1 LTGLRVTDRV
11 ERPGNSEALAVFK
24 LTIEDDEGKTTVV
37 PLSREETTIGRLDG
51 NTIRLTER
59 NVSRKHARLVRQ
71 NGAIYIEDLAS
82 FTGVRVNGTR
92 IAALTPLRE
101 GDEVQ
106 IGDYKLALKGDEPG
120 AAIGDRPTVPTMA
133 AVGPMAT
140 VGGSVAIPTRGT
152 AAAMSAQP
160 AQAMAGPATI
170 TAPLSV
176 VRPTPAAAQP
186 APPPASALDDGAKTP
201 GPVPPP
207 QSPRRTSPPA
217 LPGSP
222 PALPGAVTRP
232 EVQVLPPA
240 GAGDIPEVFEA
251 QPTIPLRAMGT
262 ETVADRPVPVSSARL
277 FVVSTDLAGREVALD
292 RASLVIGRTEE
303 NDIVLGHRSI
313 SRHHAKIV
321 RDGDSYTIVD
331 LQSAN
336 GVRVNG
342 EDYERIELHAG
353 DIIELGHVK
362 LRFVGADEKYVFDP
376 NADFRPRRQRSVPV
390 KHVALGAGLLS
401 LLVVIGL
408 MRRTPHNPGELT
420 QAHVQPPP
428 AQVAAPTAPPPAPPP
443 VAEPTPQRTAPEG
456 NTPAGLL
463 AEAQQAVAVEDWER
477 ARAAIDRMGSN
488 VLDPIVRRD
497 AQVLRRR
504 VDAERLGAM
513 AFAEFDEAA
522 NTKNYVAAM
531 ARYDQ
536 IPADSVYK
544 RRAKARYEE
553 ARTLLVADHLAS
565 AEQARAAGRCND
577 VRTEVAAVARLDPK
591 NMVGREMVRL
601 CRPARPEPPA
611 PAPVVAARPARP
623 RPSPGVAVT
632 AVEPAPRAERAS
644 ARAESAE
651 EAADPDALMKQA
663 RESWMRQQCGAAIDL
678 SRRALKARP
687 GMTDAYQIVAVCS
700 CTLKDAEAANRAYLK
715 LDDKNRSLVR
725 SLCQRNGIALGD

>member
-1 LTGLRVTDRV
+1 M
-11 ERPGNSEALAVFK
+11 FK

-37 PLSREETTIGRLDG
+37 PLSREEMTIGRLDG

-71 NGAIYIEDLAS
+71 NGAIYIEDLSS

-106 IGDYKLALKGDEPG
+106 IGDYKLALKGEEQAVP
-120 AAIGDRPTVPTMA
+120 IGDRPTVPTMS

-140 VGGSVAIPTRGT
+140 VGGSVAIPTRASVVG
-152 AAAMSAQP
+152 MSAQP
-160 AQAMAGPATI
+160 AQAMAGPSTI

-186 APPPASALDDGAKTP
+186 ASAPAGAPDDGAKTP

-222 PALPGAVTRP
+222 PALPGSITRP
-232 EVQVLPPA
+232 EVVQVLPPVSEV
-240 GAGDIPEVFEA
+240 DVPEVFEA
-251 QPTIPLRAMGT
+251 QPTIPIRALVT
-262 ETVADRPVPVSSARL
+262 ETVVDRAVRIASARL
-277 FVVSTDLAGREVALD
+277 FVVSSDLAGREITLD
-292 RASLVIGRTEE
+292 RASVVIGRTDE

-321 RDGDSYTIVD
+321 RDGENYTIVD

-362 LRFVGADEKYVFDP
+362 LRFVGVDENYVFDP
-376 NADFRPRRQRSVPV
+376 NADFRPRRHRAVPV
-390 KHVALGAGLLS
+390 KYVALGAGLLS
-401 LLVVIGL
+401 LLIVVGIL
-408 MRRTPHNPGELT
+408 RRAPQNPAELT
-420 QAHVQPPP
+420 QAHVQP
-428 AQVAAPTAPPPAPPP
+428 QAAPASAPAPAPPP
-443 VAEPTPQRTAPEG
+443 VAEPTPQRAAPEE

-463 AEAQQAVAVEDWER
+463 AEAQQAVAAEDWER
-477 ARAAIDRMGSN
+477 ARAAIDRMGVN
-488 VLDPIVRRD
+488 GVDPIARRD

-522 NTKNYVAAM
+522 NTKNYAAAM

-544 RRAKARYEE
+544 RRAKARFEE
-553 ARTLLVADHLAS
+553 ARTLLVAEHLSS
-565 AEQARAAGRCND
+565 AEQARAAGRCAD
-577 VRTEVAAVARLDPK
+577 VRTEAAAVARLDPK
-591 NMVGREMVRL
+591 NTVGREMVRL
-601 CRPARPEPPA
+601 CRPARPEPA

-623 RPSPGVAVT
+623 RPSPGVAVA
-632 AVEPAPRAERAS
+632 AVEPTSRAERAA
-644 ARAESAE
+644 ARAEAAE

-663 RESWMRQQCGAAIDL
+663 REAWMRQQCGAAIDL

-725 SLCQRNGIALGD
+725 SLCQRNGVTLE